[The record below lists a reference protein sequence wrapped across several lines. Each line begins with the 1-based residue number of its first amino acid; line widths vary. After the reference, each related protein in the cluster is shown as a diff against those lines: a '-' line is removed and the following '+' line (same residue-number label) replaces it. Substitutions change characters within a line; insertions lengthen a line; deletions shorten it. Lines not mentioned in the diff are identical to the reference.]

1 MSDLPKQISK
11 CKHCQNLMCFEE
23 RQSCVRLP
31 LEPPLPKELS
41 ELLNGTSKQ
50 SAEFRTAIRLYN
62 SVLPFISVTAVD
74 DQQKPT

>member
-1 MSDLPKQISK
+1 MNDFPKQTSR

-23 RQSCVRLP
+23 QQSCIRLP

-50 SAEFRTAIRLYN
+50 SAEFRTTIN
-62 SVLPFISVTAVD
+62 VLSFSIKQED
-74 DQQKPT
+74 DIENVCIKYF